1 MTTTVEAIYE
11 KGTLRLDKPISLPDG
26 TRVEVVV
33 ITRDAVAQKEERIRL
48 ARSAE
53 GKTTAQIV
61 AEIAALPLE
70 GRRDAFS
77 GRDHDKVLY
86 GKR

>member
-11 KGTLRLDKPISLPDG
+11 QGTLRLDKPISLPDG

-33 ITRDAVAQKEERIRL
+33 ITRDAVARKGERVRL
-48 ARSAE
+48 APSVE
-53 GKTTAQIV
+53 GKTAAQIV
-61 AEIAALPLE
+61 AEIAALPVE

-77 GRDHDKVLY
+77 GRDHDKALY
-86 GKR
+86 GKK